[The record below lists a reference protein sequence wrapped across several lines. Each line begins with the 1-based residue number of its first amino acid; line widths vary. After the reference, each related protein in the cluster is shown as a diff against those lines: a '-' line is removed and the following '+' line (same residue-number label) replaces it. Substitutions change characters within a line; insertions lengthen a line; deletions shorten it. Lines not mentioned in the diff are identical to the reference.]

1 MPNVPNTP
9 NVLELRVRDVIAET
23 ADACSLVFDASP
35 EQVPYRPGQFLT
47 IELPGGAAR
56 SYSLA
61 SSPHTDPQLKVTIK
75 RVVDG
80 YGSNW
85 LCDKIQ
91 PGDTIRVLAPS
102 GVFTPRGF
110 HNDLL
115 LMAAGSG
122 ITPVISIA
130 KSALAHER
138 SVLLFY
144 ANRDERSVI
153 FHRELAELAKLHP
166 DRFTVLHWL
175 ETVQDLPTKSVVSSV
190 LAPYK
195 NHEAFV
201 CGPAGFMATAREVCE
216 RLGMPGSLVHFEKF
230 VSLAGDP
237 FAQPGPVVTATGGDD
252 AGSLLAEIDGDVLEA
267 PWPRDARMLDALIS
281 AGADAPFSCRE
292 GSCGACACR
301 VIEGEVAQPD
311 TDVLDPADIAQG
323 WVLACQATRLSDS
336 VKVSY
341 EE

>member
-1 MPNVPNTP
+1 MPE
-9 NVLELRVRDVIAET
+9 VLTLRVSEVITET

-47 IELPGGAAR
+47 LELPGGAR

-75 RVVDG
+75 RVAGG

-85 LCDKIQ
+85 LCNNVRASDEL
-91 PGDTIRVLAPS
+91 RVIAPA
-102 GVFTPRGF
+102 GVFTPRTF
-110 HNDLL
+110 ANDLL

-130 KSALAHER
+130 KSALVAGES
-138 SVLLFY
+138 SVVLFY

-153 FHRELAELAKLHP
+153 FGRELTDLAEQHP
-166 DRFTVLHWL
+166 TRFTVLHWL
-175 ETVQDLPTKSVVSSV
+175 ESVQGLPTSAAVSG
-190 LAPYK
+190 LLWPYRDR
-195 NHEAFV
+195 EAFV
-201 CGPAGFMATAREVCE
+201 CGPTGFMDAARATCDGLE
-216 RLGMPGSLVHFEKF
+216 MPGSLVHFEKF
-230 VSLAGDP
+230 ASLSGDP
-237 FAQPGPVVTATGGDD
+237 FAQPALGSTVADDD
-252 AGSLLAEIDGDVLEA
+252 AGCLYAEIDGDAIETA
-267 PWPRDARMLDALIS
+267 WPRQARMLDVLVA

-301 VIEGEVAQPD
+301 VIEGEVTQPD
-311 TDVLDPADIAQG
+311 TDVLDSVDLAQG
-323 WVLACQATRLSDS
+323 WVLACQATRVSDR
-336 VKVSY
+336 VKISY

>member
-1 MPNVPNTP
+1 MI
-9 NVLELRVRDVIAET
+9 DVVTET
-23 ADACSLVFDASP
+23 ADACSLVFDVSA

-47 IELPGGAAR
+47 IELPGGAR

-61 SSPHTDPQLKVTIK
+61 SSPHTEEQLKVTIK
-75 RVVDG
+75 RVVGG

-85 LCDKIQ
+85 LCDHIQ
-91 PGDTIRVLAPS
+91 PADELRVLAPS
-102 GVFTPRGF
+102 GVFTPRTF
-110 HNDLL
+110 ANDLL

-130 KSALAHER
+130 KSALVAGEG
-138 SVLLFY
+138 SVVLFY

-153 FHRELAELAKLHP
+153 FARELAELAKRYP

-175 ETVQDLPTKSVVSSV
+175 ESVQGLPTNAALLTL
-190 LAPYK
+190 LAPYRH
-195 NHEAFV
+195 HEVFV
-201 CGPAGFMATAREVCE
+201 CGPAGFMDAARATCDSLE
-216 RLGMPGSLVHFEKF
+216 MPRSLVHFEKF
-230 VSLAGDP
+230 VSLSGDP
-237 FAQPGPVVTATGGDD
+237 FAQPDLGIAVADD
-252 AGSLLAEIDGDVLEA
+252 DDSGSLHAEIDGDVIEA
-267 PWPRDARMLDALIS
+267 AWPRTARMLDVLVA

-311 TDVLDPADIAQG
+311 TDVLDPGDLEQG
-323 WVLACQATRLSDS
+323 WVLACQATRVSDS